1 MGTHYQ
7 QIADNLRHL
16 IESGEY
22 AAGSQLPAEK
32 ELAARY
38 KVSYPTLR
46 SALEVLQADGLL
58 EKFHG
63 RGNFVRRP
71 RERITYV
78 GEGHPAD
85 QRASLEDALKV
96 DVDARQMGAHPALS
110 ELLDVPVDTRLTEYT
125 YLSHLHQV
133 PQTLA
138 RVYVPWNV
146 AELKVPKTSRSPWGE
161 DIRALLAAAG
171 VDVAS
176 TVERVTARLPRT
188 EEANLLH
195 ITAKTPVIAIERT
208 SFDADGHVVELAL
221 LVLRGDRTEAVF
233 THQNAS
239 PPEMEDCVD
248 SGFRLLPWDSPE
260 GKPCLLS
267 TDCAGSGALSQI
279 ADNVETEQTNAGAEI
294 LLGAKSLLA
303 EPAAGEYLLRF
314 ALART
319 IDALGEVLRV
329 AQSRGARLSVPAYG
343 EPQDEDEDE
352 DSEPEEDDSNE
363 PEEKGSGSEV
373 WAMLKGITW

>member
-1 MGTHYQ
+1 MGSHYQ
-7 QIADNLRHL
+7 VIADDLRHL

-22 AAGSQLPAEK
+22 AAGSQLPSEK

-38 KVSYPTLR
+38 KVSHPTLR
-46 SALEVLQADGLL
+46 SALDVLQADGLL

-63 RGNFVRRP
+63 RGNFVRRQ

-85 QRASLEDALKV
+85 QRASLDEALKV
-96 DVDARQMGAHPALS
+96 DVNARQMGAHPALS

-125 YLSHLHQV
+125 YLSHLYQA

-161 DIRALLAAAG
+161 DIRSLLAGAG

-195 ITAKTPVIAIERT
+195 ITTKTPVIAIERT

-233 THQNAS
+233 THRKAA
-239 PPEMEDCVD
+239 PPEVEDCVD

-267 TDCAGSGALSQI
+267 VDCASSSALSQI
-279 ADNVETEQTNAGAEI
+279 ADNVETEQTNAGAEV
-294 LLGAKSLLA
+294 LSGAKSLLA
-303 EPAAGEYLLRF
+303 EPEAGEYLLRF

-319 IDALGEVLRV
+319 VEALGEVLRV
-329 AQSRGARLSVPAYG
+329 AQSRGARLSVPAYD
-343 EPQDEDEDE
+343 EPEDEDE
-352 DSEPEEDDSNE
+352 NEDNE
-363 PEEKGSGSEV
+363 AEGEDSGSKV
-373 WAMLKGITW
+373 RKVSKGITR

>member
-1 MGTHYQ
+1 MGSHYQ
-7 QIADNLRHL
+7 QIADDLRLL

-22 AAGSQLPAEK
+22 ATGSQLPSER

-78 GEGHPAD
+78 AEGHAAD
-85 QRASLEDALKV
+85 QRASLVNALKV

-110 ELLDVPVDTRLTEYT
+110 EILDVPVGTRLTEYT
-125 YLSHLHQV
+125 YLSHLYQA

-138 RVYVPWNV
+138 RLYVPWNV
-146 AELKVPKTSRSPWGE
+146 AEFEAPKTSRSPWGE
-161 DIRALLAAAG
+161 DIRALLADAG
-171 VDVAS
+171 VDVTS

-195 ITAKTPVIAIERT
+195 ITTKTPVIAIERT

-221 LVLRGDRTEAVF
+221 LVLRGDRTKAVF
-233 THQNAS
+233 THREAA
-239 PPEMEDCVD
+239 PPEAEEYGD
-248 SGFRLLPWDSPE
+248 SALRRLPWNSPE
-260 GKPCLLS
+260 GKPCFLS
-267 TDCAGSGALSQI
+267 AACTDGALSRI
-279 ADNVETEQTNAGAEI
+279 ADSVETEQTDAGAEV
-294 LLGAKSLLA
+294 LSGAKAVLA
-303 EPAAGEYLLRF
+303 DADAGERQLRF
-314 ALART
+314 ALVRAVES
-319 IDALGEVLRV
+319 LGEVLRV
-329 AQSRGARLSVPAYG
+329 AESRGARLSVPDCD
-343 EPQDEDEDE
+343 EPG
-352 DSEPEEDDSNE
+352 PEGDPSQ
-363 PEEKGSGSEV
+363 V
-373 WAMLKGITW
+373 WEALEGITW